1 VKHFVII
8 LTRSGIILPQGKLQ
22 LNIAPDPLN
31 PRESKTSTLTSTLTL
46 TLNSTLRG
54 SKAPAKNEAKNAPVK
69 EQVKKVVSRE
79 VEKQQ
84 ASNGIHSK
92 QERLLLKKVDSL
104 SSPDKVENETLVR
117 LVSELQA
124 ENERLLGT
132 MEAMIIEGVGP
143 PPAQNKGR

>member
-1 VKHFVII
+1 M
-8 LTRSGIILPQGKLQ
+8 
-22 LNIAPDPLN
+22 
-31 PRESKTSTLTSTLTL
+31 
-46 TLNSTLRG
+46 
-54 SKAPAKNEAKNAPVK
+54 
-69 EQVKKVVSRE
+69 KKVVSRE

-143 PPAQNKGR
+143 PPAQNKGQ